1 MRWGS
6 SRTVRPRAASGVM
19 RAVNAT
25 FENRS
30 LRAICTASVGPASGA
45 EDWAAG
51 RRMCTPAPGGGASGV
66 TV

>member
-6 SRTVRPRAASGVM
+6 SRTVRPLAVR
-19 RAVNAT
+19 RDPAVNAI

-51 RRMCTPAPGGGASGV
+51 RRMWTPAPGGGVSGV